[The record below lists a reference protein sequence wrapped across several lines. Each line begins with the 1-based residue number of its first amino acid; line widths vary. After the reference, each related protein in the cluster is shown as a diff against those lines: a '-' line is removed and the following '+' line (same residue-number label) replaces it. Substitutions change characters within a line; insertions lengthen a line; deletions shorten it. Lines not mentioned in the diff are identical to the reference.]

1 MTPLYKYMQDP
12 SYHYNTILLPL
23 QNASHLRNNKVYCEC
38 TMLWLPM
45 YQDFVE
51 VNFQNIEHNDLTN
64 IYWED
69 KVK

>member
-1 MTPLYKYMQDP
+1 
-12 SYHYNTILLPL
+12 
-23 QNASHLRNNKVYCEC
+23 
-38 TMLWLPM
+38 MLWLPM